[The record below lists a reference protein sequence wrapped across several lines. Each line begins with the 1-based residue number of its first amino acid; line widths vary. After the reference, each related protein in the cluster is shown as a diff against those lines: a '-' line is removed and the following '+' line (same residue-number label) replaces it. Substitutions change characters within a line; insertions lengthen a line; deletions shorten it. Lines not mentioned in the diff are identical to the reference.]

1 MSCVSK
7 ILFFQVV
14 VSIAEVLWDFLK
26 PRRKTPKENLAKLQ
40 QPLSSHSVEDLFSFL
55 DGSWVEEN
63 DCFVCVVIHNV
74 DGPGLRDSDTQQCL
88 AQLAAC
94 SNIRIIASIDHV
106 NSPLCK
112 HCLSVPVPLKWLFFI
127 CALNF

>member
-1 MSCVSK
+1 M
-7 ILFFQVV
+7 
-14 VSIAEVLWDFLK
+14 
-26 PRRKTPKENLAKLQ
+26 
-40 QPLSSHSVEDLFSFL
+40 EDHFSFL

-63 DCFVCVVIHNV
+63 DCFICVVIHNI
-74 DGPGLRDSDTQQCL
+74 DGPGLRDFDTQQCL

-94 SNIRIIASIDHV
+94 SNVRIIASIDHV

-112 HCLSVPVPLKWLFFI
+112 YCFLIAFLLKWLFR